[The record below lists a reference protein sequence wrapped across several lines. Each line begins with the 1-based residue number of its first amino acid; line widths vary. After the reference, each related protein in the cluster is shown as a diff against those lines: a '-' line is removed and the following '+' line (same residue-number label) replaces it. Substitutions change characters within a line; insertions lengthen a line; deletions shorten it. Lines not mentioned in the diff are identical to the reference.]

1 MKNAVLMVLGFA
13 LATVPAH
20 GQAGGAD
27 QHVAALKKSLQSS
40 QAALRKYEWI
50 ETTVISLK
58 GEEKARKENRCYYG
72 ADGKLQKVPIEDP
85 SQQASGGGKGGGRH
99 GRLKQHIVEKKKDE
113 MHDYMERASALVHQY
128 VPPKPDRI
136 QAAKDASKLALRPGA
151 GRVRLEFTDYLLPGD
166 LMAIEVDPATDSL
179 LGLSVSTY
187 LDKAEDQ
194 VKLEVREGALPD
206 GTTYT
211 AQTTL
216 DAPAKNIRVVTENSG
231 HRPVSQ

>member
-1 MKNAVLMVLGFA
+1 MRNTVLLLLGIA
-13 LATVPAH
+13 LTTVTAH
-20 GQAGGAD
+20 GQAGGAE

-72 ADGKLQKVPIEDP
+72 ADGNLQKVPIGDAPE
-85 SQQASGGGKGGGRH
+85 QASGGRR
-99 GRLKQHIVEKKKDE
+99 GRLKQHIVEKKKHE
-113 MHDYMERASALVHQY
+113 MHDYMERAAALVHQY

-136 QAAKDASKLALRPGA
+136 QAAKDAGKLALRPLA
-151 GRVRLEFTDYLLPGD
+151 GRVRLEFTDYLLAGD

-179 LGLSVSTY
+179 LGLSVATY
-187 LDKAEDQ
+187 LDKPEDK
-194 VKLEVREGALPD
+194 VTLEVREGALQD

-216 DAPAKNIRVVTENSG
+216 DAAAKNIRVVIQNTG
-231 HRPVSQ
+231 YRPVSQ

>member
-1 MKNAVLMVLGFA
+1 MRNSVLVLLGIA

-27 QHVAALKKSLQSS
+27 EHVAALKKSLQTS

-50 ETTVISLK
+50 ETTIISLK

-72 ADGKLQKVPIEDP
+72 ADGKVQKVPIADP
-85 SQQASGGGKGGGRH
+85 SEQASGGGGGGGRH
-99 GRLKQHIVEKKKDE
+99 GRLKQHVVDKKKGE
-113 MHDYMERASALVHQY
+113 MQDYMERASALVHQY

-136 QAAKDASKLALRPGA
+136 QAAKDAGKLALRPGS
-151 GRVRLEFTDYLLPGD
+151 GRVRLEFTDYLLAGD

-179 LGLSVSTY
+179 LGVSVATY
-187 LDKAEDQ
+187 LDKPEDK
-194 VKLEVREGALPD
+194 VTLEVREGALQD

-216 DAPAKNIRVVTENSG
+216 DAAAKNIRVVIQNTG
-231 HRPVSQ
+231 YKPAGQ